1 VRIQDDDED
10 AMATALQNLTQ
21 VRINMYALSG

>member
-21 VRINMYALSG
+21 VRINMYVLSG